1 MFVFVY
7 SSYHL
12 NLKIALNTQKAPY
25 LNQTTLTKTLPDFP
39 TQKNPRIKNF
49 ITTTGKAYDLCSWLK
64 LCLQYSLPIICVWV
78 FENVLYLRLY
88 LGTKDISLIYS
99 LADIHILNL
108 S

>member
-12 NLKIALNTQKAPY
+12 NLKIALNTQKSPY
-25 LNQTTLTKTLPDFP
+25 LNQTTLTKTLPDFA

-49 ITTTGKAYDLCSWLK
+49 ITTTGKAWDLCSWLK
-64 LCLQYSLPIICVWV
+64 LCLQYSLPITCIWV

-88 LGTKDISLIYS
+88 FGTKGIYLIGN
-99 LADIHILNL
+99 LVDIHIIDRR
-108 S
+108 